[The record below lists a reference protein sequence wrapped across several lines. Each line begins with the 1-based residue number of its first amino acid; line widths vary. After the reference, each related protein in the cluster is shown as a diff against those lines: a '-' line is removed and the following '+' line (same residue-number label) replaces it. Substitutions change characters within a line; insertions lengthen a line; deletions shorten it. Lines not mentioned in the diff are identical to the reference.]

1 MIMLEKS
8 FGLMFFMRKPKNSPS
23 GTYPIYLRITVDSK
37 ASELSTKRKCHNSAW
52 NAKTGRS
59 SGTKEATREL
69 NAFLDALT
77 QQVYQAK
84 RRLIEAD
91 KELTSEAIKKNMTG
105 TDEEKRTIISIFTKH
120 NQQIKALEG
129 TEFAHNTVKR
139 YATTLEH
146 TKSFL
151 TWKYGTDDL
160 DIKKLDHETIS
171 EFDFWLKGIQKCNH
185 NSTMKYLSNFK
196 KIVLIAVKSKWLATD
211 PFANFKFTKKPVQR
225 LALTDH
231 ELNAIATKNFKN
243 ERLQNVSDIFIFS
256 CYTGLSYADVQKLR
270 ANELHIGIDNRLWIF
285 TNRQKTGTPTRMP
298 LMPEALAIIEKYKEH
313 PKCSASGLLLP
324 ILSNQKM
331 NSYLKEIADSC
342 DIEKPLTFHIA
353 RHTFAT
359 TVTLSYG
366 VPIETVSKILGHSS
380 IKQTQHYAKLTDNKV
395 SEDIN
400 QLITKRARTAQ

>member
-8 FGLMFFMRKPKNSPS
+8 FGLMFFMRKPKNSPN
-23 GTYPIYLRITVDSK
+23 GIYPIYLRITVDGKS
-37 ASELSTKRKCHNSAW
+37 SELSTKRKCHTSSW

-59 SGTKEATREL
+59 IGNKEATREL
-69 NAFLDALT
+69 NAFLDALM

-84 RRLIEAD
+84 RRLMEAD
-91 KELTSEAIKKNMTG
+91 KELTADAIKRNMTG
-105 TDEEKRTIISIFTKH
+105 TDEEKRTIIEVFNKH
-120 NQQIKALEG
+120 NQQLKALEG
-129 TEFAHNTVKR
+129 TEFASNTIKR
-139 YATTLEH
+139 YTTTLEH

-151 TWKYGTDDL
+151 KWKYGVEDL
-160 DIKKLDHETIS
+160 DIRKLDHETIA

-196 KIVLIAVKSKWLATD
+196 KIVLIAVKNKWLPSD

-225 LALTDH
+225 IALTEH
-231 ELNAIATKNFKN
+231 ELNIIAAKNFKN
-243 ERLQNVSDIFIFS
+243 ERLQSVRDIFIFS

-270 ANELHIGIDNRLWIF
+270 ADEIHIGIDKKLWLF
-285 TNRQKTGTPTRMP
+285 TNRQKTGAATRMP
-298 LMPEALAIIEKYKEH
+298 LMPEALAIVEKYKGH
-313 PKCSASGLLLP
+313 PKCIISGLLLP

-331 NSYLKEIADSC
+331 NSYLKEIADTC
-342 DIEKPLTFHIA
+342 DIDKPLTFHIA

-359 TVTLSYG
+359 TVTLSQG

-395 SEDIN
+395 SDDIN
-400 QLITKRARTAQ
+400 QLITKRSQRV

>member
-1 MIMLEKS
+1 
-8 FGLMFFMRKPKNSPS
+8 MFFMRKPKNSLNGS
-23 GTYPIYLRITVDSK
+23 YPIYVRITVDGK
-37 ASELSTKRKCHNSAW
+37 ASELSTKRKCHTSAW

-59 SGTKEATREL
+59 TGSKETTKEL
-69 NAFLDALT
+69 NHFLDALA

-91 KELTSEAIKKNMTG
+91 KELTSDSIKRNLTS
-105 TDEEKRTIISIFTKH
+105 TDEEKRTIIEVFTKH
-120 NQQIKALEG
+120 NQQLKALEG
-129 TEFAHNTVKR
+129 TEFAHNTIKR
-139 YATTLEH
+139 YTTTLEH
-146 TKSFL
+146 TKCFL
-151 TWKYGTDDL
+151 KWKYGTEDL
-160 DIKKLDHETIS
+160 DIKKLDHETIT

-196 KIVLIAVKSKWLATD
+196 KIVLICVKNKWLLSD

-225 LALTDH
+225 LALTEH
-231 ELNAIATKNFKN
+231 ELNAITIKNFKN
-243 ERLQNVSDIFIFS
+243 ERLQNVRDIFIFS

-270 ANELHIGIDNRLWIF
+270 SDELNIGIDKNLWIF

-298 LMPEALAIIEKYKEH
+298 LMPEALAIVEKYKGH
-313 PKCSASGLLLP
+313 PKCIVSGLLLP
-324 ILSNQKM
+324 VLSNQKM

-342 DIEKPLTFHIA
+342 NIEKPLTFHIA

-359 TVTLSYG
+359 TVTLSHG

-395 SEDIN
+395 SDDIN
-400 QLITKRARTAQ
+400 QLITKRSQRV

>member
-8 FGLMFFMRKPKNSPS
+8 FGLMFFMRKPKNSPD
-23 GTYPIYLRITVDSK
+23 GTYPIYLRITVDGKS
-37 ASELSTKRKCHNSAW
+37 SELSTKRKCHTATW

-59 SGTKEATREL
+59 TGSKETIREL
-69 NAFLDALT
+69 NSFLDALM

-84 RRLIEAD
+84 RRLMEAD
-91 KELTSEAIKKNMTG
+91 KELTSEAIKRNMMG
-105 TDEEKRTIISIFTKH
+105 TDEEKRTIIEVFNKH
-120 NQQIKALEG
+120 NQQLKALEG
-129 TEFAHNTVKR
+129 TEFARNTIKR

-151 TWKYGTDDL
+151 TWKYGTEDL
-160 DIKKLDHETIS
+160 DIRKLDHETIAG
-171 EFDFWLKGIQKCNH
+171 FDFWLKGIQKCNH

-196 KIVLIAVKSKWLATD
+196 KIVLIAVKNKWLPSD

-243 ERLQNVSDIFIFS
+243 ERLQSVRDIFIFS
-256 CYTGLSYADVQKLR
+256 CYTGLSYTDVQKLR
-270 ANELHIGIDNRLWIF
+270 ADEIHIGIDKKLWIF
-285 TNRQKTGTPTRMP
+285 TNRQKTGTATRLP
-298 LMPEALAIIEKYKEH
+298 LMPEALAIVEKYKKH
-313 PKCSASGLLLP
+313 PKCIVTGLLLP

-331 NSYLKEIADSC
+331 NSYLKEIADTC
-342 DIEKPLTFHIA
+342 DIDKPLTFHIA

-359 TVTLSYG
+359 TVTLNHG

-395 SEDIN
+395 SDDIN
-400 QLITKRARTAQ
+400 QLIAKRKQIG

>member
-8 FGLMFFMRKPKNSPS
+8 FGLMFFMRKPKNSPN
-23 GTYPIYLRITVDSK
+23 GIYPSYLRITVDGK
-37 ASELSTKRKCHNSAW
+37 PSELSTKRKCHTSSW
-52 NAKTGRS
+52 NAKMGRS
-59 SGTKEATREL
+59 IGNKETNREL
-69 NAFLDALT
+69 NAFLDALM

-84 RRLIEAD
+84 RRLMEAD
-91 KELTSEAIKKNMTG
+91 KELTAEAIKRNMTG
-105 TDEEKRTIISIFTKH
+105 ADEDKRTIIEVFNKH
-120 NQQIKALEG
+120 NQQLKALEG
-129 TEFAHNTVKR
+129 MKFASNTIKR

-151 TWKYGTDDL
+151 KWKYGAEDL
-160 DIKKLDHETIS
+160 DIRKLDHETIA

-196 KIVLIAVKSKWLATD
+196 KIVLIAVKNKWLPSD

-225 LALTDH
+225 IALTDH
-231 ELNAIATKNFKN
+231 ELNIIATKNFKN
-243 ERLQNVSDIFIFS
+243 ERLQTVRDIFIFS

-270 ANELHIGIDNRLWIF
+270 ADEIHIGIDKKLWIF
-285 TNRQKTGTPTRMP
+285 TNRQKTGAVTRMP
-298 LMPEALAIIEKYKEH
+298 LMPEALSVVEKYKEH
-313 PKCSASGLLLP
+313 PKCIVSRLLLP

-331 NSYLKEIADSC
+331 NSYLKEIADTC
-342 DIEKPLTFHIA
+342 DIDKPLTFHIA

-359 TVTLSYG
+359 TVTLSHG

-395 SEDIN
+395 SDDIN
-400 QLITKRARTAQ
+400 QLIAKRKQIG

>member
-8 FGLMFFMRKPKNSPS
+8 FGLMFFMRKPKNSPN
-23 GTYPIYLRITVDSK
+23 GIYPVYLRITVDGKS
-37 ASELSTKRKCHNSAW
+37 SELSTKRKCHTSNWS
-52 NAKTGRS
+52 AKTGRS
-59 SGTKEATREL
+59 TGSKETTREL
-69 NAFLDALT
+69 NSFLDTLT

-84 RRLIEAD
+84 RRLMEAD
-91 KELTSEAIKKNMTG
+91 KELTAEAIKKNMTG
-105 TDEEKRTIISIFTKH
+105 ADEDKKTIIEVFNKH
-120 NQQIKALEG
+120 NQQLKALEG
-129 TEFAHNTVKR
+129 KEFASNTIKR

-151 TWKYGTDDL
+151 KWKYGEEDL
-160 DIKKLDHETIS
+160 DIRKLNHETIA

-196 KIVLIAVKSKWLATD
+196 KIVLIAVKNKWLSSD

-225 LALTDH
+225 HALTEN

-243 ERLQNVSDIFIFS
+243 ERLQSVRDIFIFS

-270 ANELHIGIDNRLWIF
+270 RDELHIGIDKNLWIF
-285 TNRQKTGTPTRMP
+285 TNRQKTGASTRMP
-298 LMPEALAIIEKYKEH
+298 LMPEALAIVEKYKTH
-313 PKCSASGLLLP
+313 PRCVVSGLLLP

-331 NSYLKEIADSC
+331 NSYLKEIADTC
-342 DIEKPLTFHIA
+342 DIGKPLTFHIA

-359 TVTLSYG
+359 TVTLSHG

-380 IKQTQHYAKLTDNKV
+380 IKQTQHYAKITDNKV
-395 SEDIN
+395 SDDIN
-400 QLITKRARTAQ
+400 QLITKRHLIS

>member
-8 FGLMFFMRKPKNSPS
+8 FGLMFFMRKPKNSLNGS
-23 GTYPIYLRITVDSK
+23 YPIYVRITVDGK
-37 ASELSTKRKCHNSAW
+37 ASELSTKRKCHTSSW

-59 SGTKEATREL
+59 IGNKETTKEL
-69 NAFLDALT
+69 NHFLDALS

-91 KELTSEAIKKNMTG
+91 KELTSDSIKRNLTG
-105 TDEEKRTIISIFTKH
+105 TDEEKRTIIEVFTKH
-120 NQQIKALEG
+120 NQQLKALEG
-129 TEFAHNTVKR
+129 TEFARNTVKR

-151 TWKYGTDDL
+151 KWKYGTEDL
-160 DIKKLDHETIS
+160 DIKKLDHETIA

-196 KIVLIAVKSKWLATD
+196 KIVLICVKNKWLLSD
-211 PFANFKFTKKPVQR
+211 PFANFRFTKKPVQR
-225 LALTDH
+225 LALTEH
-231 ELNAIATKNFKN
+231 ELNAIAIKNFKN
-243 ERLQNVSDIFIFS
+243 ERLQNVRDIFIFS

-270 ANELHIGIDNRLWIF
+270 SDELNIGIDKNLWIF

-298 LMPEALAIIEKYKEH
+298 LMPEALAIVEKYKGH
-313 PKCSASGLLLP
+313 PKCIVSGLLLP
-324 ILSNQKM
+324 VLSNQKM

-359 TVTLSYG
+359 TVTLSHG

-395 SEDIN
+395 SDDIN
-400 QLITKRARTAQ
+400 QLITKRSQRV